1 LNINKSKPINHFI
14 IGKIKNHALRSK
26 LKQDNKQKL
35 KEAREKKKP
44 RSKKKKKKTEGGEKL
59 KRRKKEKGWKSIQL
73 CKLFNSSSIIPP

>member
-44 RSKKKKKKTEGGEKL
+44 RSKKKKKKKMKGE
-59 KRRKKEKGWKSIQL
+59 RS
-73 CKLFNSSSIIPP
+73 

>member
-35 KEAREKKKP
+35 KEAREKKEAK
-44 RSKKKKKKTEGGEKL
+44 KQKKKKKTEGGEKL
-59 KRRKKEKGWKSIQL
+59 KRRKKKKGWKSIQL

>member
-35 KEAREKKKP
+35 KEAREKKEAKKQ
-44 RSKKKKKKTEGGEKL
+44 KKKKKK
-59 KRRKKEKGWKSIQL
+59 RRRREAEKEKERKRL
-73 CKLFNSSSIIPP
+73 EKYTTRKLFNSSSIIPP

>member
-1 LNINKSKPINHFI
+1 MNINKSKPINHFI

-35 KEAREKKKP
+35 KEAREKKEAK
-44 RSKKKKKKTEGGEKL
+44 KQKKKKKTEGGEKL
-59 KRRKKEKGWKSIQL
+59 KRRKKKKGRKSIQL

>member
-35 KEAREKKKP
+35 KEAREKKEAKKQ
-44 RSKKKKKKTEGGEKL
+44 KKKKK
-59 KRRKKEKGWKSIQL
+59 
-73 CKLFNSSSIIPP
+73 N

>member
-35 KEAREKKKP
+35 KEAREKKQP
-44 RSKKKKKKTEGGEKL
+44 NNQKKKKKTEGGEKL
-59 KRRKKEKGWKSIQL
+59 KRRKKKKGWKSIQL